1 MKLYVL
7 VLRGYSTDFVEEYIN
22 VDKIIEYYN
31 SVDELYNR
39 LQELIAKGENVIVI
53 APLKNKLINRILLMR
68 KDQQILGFITS
79 EE

>member
-7 VLRGYSTDFVEEYIN
+7 VLKGYSTNFVEEYVG
-22 VDKIIEYYN
+22 VDKIIEYFN
-31 SVDELYNR
+31 SINELYNR

-53 APLKNKLINRILLMR
+53 APLKNKLIDKILLMK